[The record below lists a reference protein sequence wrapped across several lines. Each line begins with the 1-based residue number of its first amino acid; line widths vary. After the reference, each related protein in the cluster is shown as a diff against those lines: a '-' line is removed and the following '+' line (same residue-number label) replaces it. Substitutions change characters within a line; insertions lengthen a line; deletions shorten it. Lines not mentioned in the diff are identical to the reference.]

1 VNCRSYTPPQTNAPP
16 RGSIQKD
23 DKIMTHAHPSERLS
37 AIASILMAALPILAI
52 ALVGFVSGAGLA

>member
-1 VNCRSYTPPQTNAPP
+1 
-16 RGSIQKD
+16 
-23 DKIMTHAHPSERLS
+23 MTHAHPSERLS

>member
-1 VNCRSYTPPQTNAPP
+1 
-16 RGSIQKD
+16 
-23 DKIMTHAHPSERLS
+23 MTQARNTDRVS